1 MSKRLVLIRLLFLL
15 TGCLEPP
22 EEGCDEV
29 CHELVV
35 RCETEAYPSLDSCR
49 QGCANNWDRGANI
62 EAESSCI
69 SDAECNLFEILEC
82 EHAYGP
88 LD

>member
-1 MSKRLVLIRLLFLL
+1 MSTRPVFITVLPLIMA
-15 TGCLEPP
+15 CLEPP
-22 EEGCDEV
+22 EQRCDEV
-29 CHELVV
+29 CQELVV
-35 RCETEAYPSLDSCR
+35 RCETEAYPSLDSCQ
-49 QGCANNWDRGANI
+49 QGCANSWEKGANI
-62 EAESSCI
+62 DAESSCI